1 MDTFCVCR
9 FDDDGHPNVGMPC
22 FSTTASA
29 TCILAD
35 MMYSHTQGTKP
46 EVCYCVWSQIFE
58 VTALTALPLGCSPCH
73 KNCLVQKLTIS
84 VHQSTIKKNV
94 SYQGHCKPQKMP
106 RPLQA
111 TKDVNAIASHKRC
124 QGHCE
129 PQKMP
134 RPLQATKD
142 VKAIASHKRCQ
153 GHCKPQKIPRP
164 LQATK
169 DTKAIASHKRR
180 QAIASHKRCQGHCKP
195 QKMPRPS
202 QATKDV
208 RPLQA
213 TKNTMAIASHKRCQ
227 GHCKPQSLVCAII
240 LCSHSFH
247 IPSLTCAIILCSHS
261 FHILSLSHG
270 NFFVSTLTL
279 NALDSASKI

>member
-169 DTKAIASHKRR
+169 DVRPLQATKDAK
-180 QAIASHKRCQGHCKP
+180 AIASHKRCQGHRKPRKTSGHCKP
-195 QKMPRPS
+195 QKIPWPL

-208 RPLQA
+208 
-213 TKNTMAIASHKRCQ
+213 KAIASHKVWCVQLSCAVTAFIYPLSRVQLSCAVTAFIY
-227 GHCKPQSLVCAII
+227 SL
-240 LCSHSFH
+240 
-247 IPSLTCAIILCSHS
+247 SLTAT
-261 FHILSLSHG
+261 SLSQLSH
-270 NFFVSTLTL
+270 
-279 NALDSASKI
+279 

>member
-111 TKDVNAIASHKRC
+111 TKDVKAHFVAHFVGFLSYGFSGTKREAKALSS
-124 QGHCE
+124 GAGF
-129 PQKMP
+129 
-134 RPLQATKD
+134 RSSLQ
-142 VKAIASHKRCQ
+142 
-153 GHCKPQKIPRP
+153 PP
-164 LQATK
+164 
-169 DTKAIASHKRR
+169 
-180 QAIASHKRCQGHCKP
+180 
-195 QKMPRPS
+195 
-202 QATKDV
+202 
-208 RPLQA
+208 
-213 TKNTMAIASHKRCQ
+213 
-227 GHCKPQSLVCAII
+227 
-240 LCSHSFH
+240 
-247 IPSLTCAIILCSHS
+247 
-261 FHILSLSHG
+261 
-270 NFFVSTLTL
+270 
-279 NALDSASKI
+279 